1 MANVVE
7 AVNLTKRYGKAY
19 GVKGLNFGIEK
30 GIIYGF
36 IGPNG
41 AGKTTTIALLTGILE
56 PTEGDV
62 LLYGK
67 SLRSDTMGLKR
78 RIGVV
83 PDNPYVYNYMTAA
96 EYLGFFADLYG
107 VENKQER
114 IDELL
119 SYFNLVEHRDK
130 QLKKY
135 SKGMKQKINIAR
147 ALIHDPDLLFLDE
160 PIQGLDPT
168 GVKEVRDVILGEKKK
183 GKTVFISS
191 HILSE
196 MDKFCDQVGIID
208 KGVLLMSGSMD
219 KLKRSIKSGIE
230 LVIELDKAT
239 DKIIDSLKTL
249 GYVREVSADGNTIR
263 VRIDGSAD
271 LRKDISRRVTEAGGV
286 IIAMKEEKVDLE
298 AAFVELTKEYR

>member
-7 AVNLTKRYGKAY
+7 AVNLSKKYGNVY
-19 GVKGLNFGIEK
+19 GVKDLNFGIEE
-30 GIIYGF
+30 GSIYGF

-56 PTEGDV
+56 PTEGIV

-67 SLRSDTMGLKR
+67 PLKQNMMELKK

-83 PDNPYVYNYMTAA
+83 PDNPYVYNHMSAV
-96 EYLGFFADLYG
+96 EYLAFFADLYD
-107 VENKQER
+107 VEKKQER
-114 IDELL
+114 IEELL
-119 SYFNLVEHRDK
+119 SYFNLMEHRDK
-130 QLKKY
+130 QLRKY

-147 ALIHDPDLLFLDE
+147 ALVHDPDLLFLDE

-196 MDKFCDQVGIID
+196 MDKFCDQVGIIN
-208 KGVLLMSGSMD
+208 KGSLVMSGSMD
-219 KLKRSIKSGIE
+219 KLKKSIKSGIE
-230 LVIELDKAT
+230 LEIELDKAT

-249 GYVREVSADGNTIR
+249 EYVKEVAREGNKIK
-263 VRIDGSAD
+263 VRIEGSAD
-271 LRKDISRRVTEAGGV
+271 LRKEISRQVTLAGGV
-286 IIAMKEEKVDLE
+286 IIAMKEDRVDLE
-298 AAFVELTKEYR
+298 AAFVELTKEEK